1 MWEVWQYCAAPL
13 AVLQYEEAGR
23 RYPGTGRTGHEYSS
37 TDTWPYHSVSPCQ
50 VWQYGA
56 DFLMYP
62 SIASHLWRTDT
73 LYPTWPCPLNETTER
88 RADAV
93 GAMVLAF
100 IGLCCARSSLVAA
113 ECARALGAAAATPKR
128 STRRCVLGVCSR
140 WCAERGGAWGR
151 GEVEDTP
158 PLPKIK
164 RDFQ

>member
-62 SIASHLWRTDT
+62 SIASHSSRTDT
-73 LYPTWPCPLNETTER
+73 LYPTWACPLTEGRNTSAAR
-88 RADAV
+88 RPV
-93 GAMVLAF
+93 GFRRFLPLVLD
-100 IGLCCARSSLVAA
+100 LV
-113 ECARALGAAAATPKR
+113 P
-128 STRRCVLGVCSR
+128 
-140 WCAERGGAWGR
+140 GR
-151 GEVEDTP
+151 
-158 PLPKIK
+158 
-164 RDFQ
+164 

>member
-62 SIASHLWRTDT
+62 SITSHSCRTDT
-73 LYPTWPCPLNETTER
+73 LYPTYPCPLNLSQTSAQRHTTYFLLNNK
-88 RADAV
+88 AV
-93 GAMVLAF
+93 NIL
-100 IGLCCARSSLVAA
+100 
-113 ECARALGAAAATPKR
+113 E
-128 STRRCVLGVCSR
+128 
-140 WCAERGGAWGR
+140 
-151 GEVEDTP
+151 
-158 PLPKIK
+158 
-164 RDFQ
+164 

>member
-62 SIASHLWRTDT
+62 SIASHSSRTGYFIPSFPFPRKSVMGGEIEKWKEENGEPALEHLD
-73 LYPTWPCPLNETTER
+73 LFSPL
-88 RADAV
+88 
-93 GAMVLAF
+93 
-100 IGLCCARSSLVAA
+100 SLF
-113 ECARALGAAAATPKR
+113 L
-128 STRRCVLGVCSR
+128 
-140 WCAERGGAWGR
+140 
-151 GEVEDTP
+151 
-158 PLPKIK
+158 
-164 RDFQ
+164 

>member
-1 MWEVWQYCAAPL
+1 MHASPYFDTCVWEVWQYCAAPL

-73 LYPTWPCPLNETTER
+73 LYPTWPCPLIYRT
-88 RADAV
+88 
-93 GAMVLAF
+93 LAC
-100 IGLCCARSSLVAA
+100 IDH
-113 ECARALGAAAATPKR
+113 
-128 STRRCVLGVCSR
+128 CVLLLFV
-140 WCAERGGAWGR
+140 A
-151 GEVEDTP
+151 
-158 PLPKIK
+158 PLWLV
-164 RDFQ
+164 

>member
-1 MWEVWQYCAAPL
+1 MHTSPYFDTCMWEVWQYCAASL

-73 LYPTWPCPLNETTER
+73 LYPTWPCPLSEKMAGGCRKREKVDRSGPKGWESGIHPSLGLSVFFFLGKWESDPRGT
-88 RADAV
+88 
-93 GAMVLAF
+93 GAVLAN
-100 IGLCCARSSLVAA
+100 SSLLVIRKLLIR
-113 ECARALGAAAATPKR
+113 ESK
-128 STRRCVLGVCSR
+128 
-140 WCAERGGAWGR
+140 E
-151 GEVEDTP
+151 
-158 PLPKIK
+158 
-164 RDFQ
+164 

>member
-62 SIASHLWRTDT
+62 SIASHSSRTDT
-73 LYPTWPCPLNETTER
+73 LYPTYPCPLI
-88 RADAV
+88 AWAV
-93 GAMVLAF
+93 LPQLVLPC
-100 IGLCCARSSLVAA
+100 LPESAR
-113 ECARALGAAAATPKR
+113 
-128 STRRCVLGVCSR
+128 
-140 WCAERGGAWGR
+140 
-151 GEVEDTP
+151 
-158 PLPKIK
+158 
-164 RDFQ
+164 F